1 MLEVLLFAPCP
12 AEVLKYSKATFLRKT
27 VKGDE
32 GRPTLRRRL
41 VSEYYETARESVG
54 IPIEAGSIP
63 MQMFRTILQEHIGL
77 TKLRRQLEKQIH
89 QRLEEDADYQHLRT
103 IPGIGPIV
111 ALTILSEAGDLRR
124 FSHYRKFLKYCGFDL
139 STSQS
144 GTQRGTPQLS
154 KRGNARL
161 RCAFWLAARA
171 AIMTGRNGFRK
182 KFEAYVKRD
191 PQNRDLRRKAYS
203 AVAAKMA
210 RVSYGLIKSGVEYRH
225 LTA

>member
-1 MLEVLLFAPCP
+1 M
-12 AEVLKYSKATFLRKT
+12 R
-27 VKGDE
+27 
-32 GRPTLRRRL
+32 
-41 VSEYYETARESVG
+41 
-54 IPIEAGSIP
+54 
-63 MQMFRTILQEHIGL
+63 MFRTILEEYIGL
-77 TKLRRQLEKQIH
+77 AKLRRQLEKEIH
-89 QRLEEDADYQHLRT
+89 EHLDSNADYQHLRT

-144 GTQRGTPQLS
+144 GTQRGTAQLS

-161 RCAFWLAARA
+161 RCAFWMAARA
-171 AIMTGRNGFRK
+171 AVAMRRNGFRK
-182 KFEAYVKRD
+182 KFDDYTKRD
-191 PQNRDLRRKAYS
+191 PQNVDLRRKAYS

-210 RVSYGLIKSGVEYRH
+210 RVSYGLIKSGGEYRH